1 MTLRPAFLSPA
12 ERPERASFD
21 GTWWPQ
27 SLDLDVELRA
37 LLPMLDHV
45 RGPVRRLVLSAE
57 GWANGPDRVVVDGGT
72 VDVDYPADRGPWTMT
87 VVCVD
92 GGTFTMRV
100 VPPGP
105 SRAAPD
111 GPSRA
116 APDGPSRAAPDGP
129 SRAAPDGT
137 EARLETDAWE
147 TEGGGLG
154 LPRLRA
160 V

>member
-12 ERPERASFD
+12 ERPDCASFD

-27 SLDLDVELRA
+27 SLDTDVELRV

-45 RGPVRRLVLSAE
+45 RGPVRRLALSAE
-57 GWANGPDRVVVDGGT
+57 GWANGPDRVVVDGRT
-72 VDVDYPADRGPWTMT
+72 VDVDYLANPPPWTMT

-105 SRAAPD
+105 SP
-111 GPSRA
+111 
-116 APDGPSRAAPDGP
+116 
-129 SRAAPDGT
+129 AAPDGT
-137 EARLETDAWE
+137 QARLETETWE

-154 LPRLRA
+154 LSRVRA
-160 V
+160 VR

>member
-1 MTLRPAFLSPA
+1 MAVFVRHPEFLSPA
-12 ERPERASFD
+12 ERLRARELKLLDHTSFD
-21 GTWWPQ
+21 GSWWPD
-27 SLDLDVELRA
+27 SPDLDSELPA

-45 RGPVRRLVLSAE
+45 RGPVRQLVLSARD
-57 GWANGPDRVVVDGGT
+57 WAAGPDRVVLDPRT
-72 VDVDYPADRGPWTMT
+72 VDVDYSPDQSPWTMT

-105 SRAAPD
+105 IPTASDGSAAGPD
-111 GPSRA
+111 A
-116 APDGPSRAAPDGP
+116 
-129 SRAAPDGT
+129 
-137 EARLETDAWE
+137 DAWE

-160 V
+160 VR